1 MADLSKITGKF
12 DLQKII
18 NDVKSMISPVPI
30 PEANKSDPVAYYLSE
45 LNKLAKDL
53 AEVHTK
59 QADLIA
65 KVSSVLGNL
74 YQETMNARKGQ
85 AATSVP
91 VTPPAAA
98 DAATATKEKEEAK

>member
-65 KVSSVLGNL
+65 KVSNVLGNL
-74 YQETMNARKGQ
+74 YQEIMNARKGQ
-85 AATSVP
+85 AATP
-91 VTPPAAA
+91 TPSTDPAKDPAAP
-98 DAATATKEKEEAK
+98 KEEAEEAK